1 MRLDRNHD
9 RSRPVG
15 AAKSAQPW
23 DSDDVETL
31 RWQVGDATVFRIG
44 ELDATAA
51 LEGLIPEFDLADIS
65 GMPWLT
71 PDFVDGTGLMRGMV
85 QAFLILIA
93 GQKII
98 VDPGVGNGKKR
109 IAVPGWDN
117 LQTNFLDRLQA
128 AGAELSGID
137 YVVNTHLHFDH
148 VGWHTRLIDGAWQP
162 SFTAARYVMS
172 AEEFRYWK
180 SRPEKEIADQH
191 AGFSDSV
198 LPVYEAGLV
207 DLVADDH
214 VITDSVRLVPS
225 PGHTPHH
232 ASVLIE
238 SRGQSA
244 VITGDVT
251 HHPCQIAHPHW
262 GSTSDFDPAQARTS
276 RLELVERYADS
287 DTLIIGSHFADPVA
301 GRIRRDGATFRLA
314 PADG

>member
-1 MRLDRNHD
+1 MIEVD
-9 RSRPVG
+9 RSAP
-15 AAKSAQPW
+15 AKSAQPW

-51 LEGLIPEFDLADIS
+51 LHGLIPEFDLADTS

-71 PDFVDGTGLMRGMV
+71 PDFVDGTGRLRGMV
-85 QAFLILIA
+85 QAFLIVSA

-109 IAVPGWDN
+109 TAVPGWDN

-128 AGAELSGID
+128 AGVELSGID

-148 VGWHTRLIDGAWQP
+148 VGWHTRLVDGAWQP

-172 AEEFRYWK
+172 AEEFRYWQ
-180 SRPEKEIADQH
+180 STPEKEIADQH
-191 AGFSDSV
+191 AGFADSV

-214 VITDSVRLVPS
+214 VITDTVRLVPS

-232 ASVLIE
+232 ASVL
-238 SRGQSA
+238 S
-244 VITGDVT
+244 
-251 HHPCQIAHPHW
+251 
-262 GSTSDFDPAQARTS
+262 
-276 RLELVERYADS
+276 
-287 DTLIIGSHFADPVA
+287 SHAA
-301 GRIRRDGATFRLA
+301 SQR
-314 PADG
+314 

>member
-1 MRLDRNHD
+1 
-9 RSRPVG
+9 
-15 AAKSAQPW
+15 
-23 DSDDVETL
+23 
-31 RWQVGDATVFRIG
+31 
-44 ELDATAA
+44 
-51 LEGLIPEFDLADIS
+51 
-65 GMPWLT
+65 MPWLT
-71 PDFVDGTGLMRGMV
+71 PDFVDGTGRLRGMV
-85 QAFLILIA
+85 QAFLIVSA

-109 IAVPGWDN
+109 TAVPGWDN

-128 AGAELSGID
+128 AGVELSGID

-172 AEEFRYWK
+172 AEEFRYWQ

-191 AGFSDSV
+191 AGFADSV

-214 VITDSVRLVPS
+214 VITDTVRLVPS

-251 HHPCQIAHPHW
+251 HHPCQIAHPQW
-262 GSTSDFDPAQARTS
+262 GSTSDFDPAQARAS

-301 GRIRRDGATFRLA
+301 GRIRREGATFRLV